1 MRVQF
6 LLELARY
13 YIQEDFLTKANE
25 LIKEALLI
33 DYSTTKEKLQ
43 VQLEPDDDPSDFQRP
58 FERLIV
64 QIKQKLDMKL
74 NIYGG
79 PENKLEEIM
88 ADVENAKTTKNTYLR
103 ETLLDKVLNELMNYQ
118 TVDYTPP
125 QDVVLVKEELE
136 K

>member
-1 MRVQF
+1 
-6 LLELARY
+6 
-13 YIQEDFLTKANE
+13 
-25 LIKEALLI
+25 
-33 DYSTTKEKLQ
+33 
-43 VQLEPDDDPSDFQRP
+43 
-58 FERLIV
+58 
-64 QIKQKLDMKL
+64 MKL

-125 QDVVLVKEELE
+125 QDGVLVKEELE